1 MLIQRLHSF
10 WVDLENHLTHPM
22 LFITCH
28 LSANPGFSRALIL
41 FGHLFFSYPATLL
54 PLRCVVTLE
63 AEIKKVDQQYDLCND
78 TWAKGEADKFASEEF
93 LDLMSHFN
101 AC

>member
-10 WVDLENHLTHPM
+10 WVDLENHLTHPT

-28 LSANPGFSRALIL
+28 LSANPGFSCALIL
-41 FGHLFFSYPATLL
+41 FGHLFFS
-54 PLRCVVTLE
+54 
-63 AEIKKVDQQYDLCND
+63 EIKKVDQQYDLCND